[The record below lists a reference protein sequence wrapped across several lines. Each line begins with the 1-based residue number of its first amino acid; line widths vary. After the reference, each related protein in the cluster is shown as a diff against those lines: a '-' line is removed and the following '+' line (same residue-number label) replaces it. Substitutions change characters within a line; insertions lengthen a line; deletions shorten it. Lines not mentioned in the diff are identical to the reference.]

1 MKNRKSA
8 GLLLLLLAGASSALA
23 ADDYAILL
31 TRPEKVGD
39 RYRIDARGK
48 SRQQQRIS
56 LGGKAAGN
64 EDKQLEVHL
73 VAVATV
79 LAVDEK
85 LEASHV
91 EYRVESCRQSSS
103 GKIEEV
109 VIPPGTKVLVESRN
123 GETTFTVAGRPV
135 PPEVEEALKVVIS
148 VHSSDSPT
156 DDEVF
161 GTHERKRVG
170 DKWGIHAADAA
181 QNLSRSGLHVS
192 AEDLKGSVRLDGLR
206 RLDAIQALEISA
218 HLRADKISIDAP
230 QGMRIESGLLEAD
243 LSGFV
248 PLDTKSRER
257 LSDKMQ
263 MRMSVR
269 VGGQK
274 PETGEKVTL
283 EVSMELSIENN
294 YSPAPES
301 VEF

>member
-8 GLLLLLLAGASSALA
+8 GLILLLLAAASAVFA
-23 ADDYAILL
+23 AEDYAILL

-73 VAVATV
+73 VALATV

-85 LEASHV
+85 LEASRV

-103 GKIEEV
+103 GKTEEV
-109 VIPPGTKVLVESRN
+109 VVPPGTKVLVESRN

-161 GTHERKRVG
+161 GTHEHKRVG
-170 DKWGIHAADAA
+170 EKWGIHAADAA

-192 AEDLKGSVRLDGLR
+192 ADDLKGSVRLDGLR

-218 HLRADKISIDAP
+218 HLRADKISIDTP

-248 PLDTKSRER
+248 PVDTKSRER

>member
-1 MKNRKSA
+1 MKNKKSA
-8 GLLLLLLAGASSALA
+8 GLILLLLAAASAVFA
-23 ADDYAILL
+23 AEDYAILL
-31 TRPEKVGD
+31 TRSEKVGD
-39 RYRIDARGK
+39 RYRIDARGR

-64 EDKQLEVHL
+64 EDKQLDVHL
-73 VAVATV
+73 VALATV

-85 LEASHV
+85 LEASRV

-103 GKIEEV
+103 GKTEEV
-109 VIPPGTKVLVESRN
+109 VVPPGTKILAESRD

-135 PPEVEEALKVVIS
+135 PSEVEEALKVVIS

-161 GTHERKRVG
+161 GTRERKRVG

-192 AEDLKGSVRLDGLR
+192 ADDLKGSVRLDGLR
-206 RLDAIQALEISA
+206 TLDAIQALEISA
-218 HLRADKISIDAP
+218 HIRADKISIDAP
-230 QGMRIESGLLEAD
+230 RGMRIESGLLEAD
-243 LSGFV
+243 LSGFIPV
-248 PLDTKSRER
+248 DPKSRER

-263 MRMSVR
+263 MKMSVR

>member
-1 MKNRKSA
+1 MKIRKA
-8 GLLLLLLAGASSALA
+8 AALIPLLLAAAASSAVA
-23 ADDYAILL
+23 ADDYAIVL

-73 VAVATV
+73 VALATV
-79 LAVDEK
+79 LAVDQK
-85 LEASHV
+85 LEASRV
-91 EYRVESCRQSSS
+91 EYRIESCRQSSS
-103 GKIEEV
+103 GKTEEV
-109 VIPPGTKVLVESRN
+109 LPPGTKVLAESRD
-123 GETTFTVAGRPV
+123 GETRFTVAGRPV

-192 AEDLKGSVRLDGLR
+192 ADDLKGTVRLDGLR
-206 RLDAIQALEISA
+206 TLDAIQALEISA
-218 HLRADKISIDAP
+218 HIRADKMSIDTP

-248 PLDTKSRER
+248 PVDTKSRER

-263 MRMSVR
+263 MRMTVR

-274 PETGEKVTL
+274 PETGEKMTL

-294 YSPAPES
+294 YSLAPKS

>member
-1 MKNRKSA
+1 MRNTKSA
-8 GLLLLLLAGASSALA
+8 GLILLLLAAASWLPA
-23 ADDYAILL
+23 AEDYAILL

-56 LGGKAAGN
+56 LGGKAASN

-73 VAVATV
+73 VALATV

-85 LEASHV
+85 LEASRV
-91 EYRVESCRQSSS
+91 EYRVESCSQSSS
-103 GKIEEV
+103 GKSEE
-109 VIPPGTKVLVESRN
+109 VIPPGTKVLAESRD

-135 PPEVEEALKVVIS
+135 PPDVEEALKVVIS

-170 DKWGIHAADAA
+170 DKWGIHAAGAA
-181 QNLSRSGLHVS
+181 QSLSRSGLHIS
-192 AEDLKGSVRLDGLR
+192 ADNLKGTVALDGLR
-206 RLDAIQALEISA
+206 TLDAVKALEISA
-218 HLRADKISIDAP
+218 HIRADKMSIDAP
-230 QGMRIESGLLEAD
+230 QGMRVEKGILEAD

-248 PLDTKSRER
+248 PVDPKSRER

-263 MRMSVR
+263 MRMSVQ

-274 PETGEKVTL
+274 PDTGEKVTL

>member
-8 GLLLLLLAGASSALA
+8 GLILLLLAAASAVFA
-23 ADDYAILL
+23 AEDYAILL

-73 VAVATV
+73 VALATV

-85 LEASHV
+85 LEASRV

-103 GKIEEV
+103 GKTEEV
-109 VIPPGTKVLVESRN
+109 VVPPGTKVLVESRN